1 MIVKQTVF
9 IGLYFWLTLFLH
21 WVLAT
26 ILSRLMEVEPA
37 CMEIYMV
44 KKEFKTAESKIC
56 IMN

>member
-1 MIVKQTVF
+1 MVKQSVF
-9 IGLYFWLTLFLH
+9 IGFYFLLTPFLN

-26 ILSRLMEVEPA
+26 FLSRLMEVEPA